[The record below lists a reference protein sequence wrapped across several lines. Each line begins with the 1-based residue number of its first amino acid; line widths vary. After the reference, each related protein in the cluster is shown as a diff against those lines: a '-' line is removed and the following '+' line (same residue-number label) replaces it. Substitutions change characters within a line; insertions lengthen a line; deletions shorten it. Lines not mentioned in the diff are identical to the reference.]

1 MPDIIRLLPD
11 IVANQIAAGEVIQR
25 PASVIKELLENSVD
39 SGATDI
45 KIIIKDAGKTLIQ
58 IIDNGCGMSVTDARL
73 SFEKHATSKI
83 RQVNDLYSIHT
94 MGFRGEALAS
104 IAAIAQVELKTKR
117 TGDELGTL
125 IEIEG
130 SEVKNQ
136 TPVSCVEG
144 TSISVKNLFFNVPAR
159 RIFLKSNNAENNHII
174 EAFQRIALAYP
185 QIDFSMYI
193 NDKIVFQLSKSSLKQ
208 RIVSIYGNQFNER
221 LLIVEQETNQVNISG
236 FIGKPEFAKKTRGEQ
251 FFFVNNRFIKHPY
264 LHHSVENA
272 FNQLLPSGSFPTY
285 FLFLNVDPQTIDINI
300 HPTKT
305 EVNFQDSKLI
315 YAILQ
320 SAVKQSLG
328 KFSITPSIDFDIEQ
342 SFKTPTY
349 LEKFPLKQPTIT
361 IDPNYN
367 PFETKHSPP
376 TPALSSS
383 ELSNKKN
390 WEQLYKYFDN
400 KQIDNESIKT
410 DVYSH
415 TKNIQADFENDIFKI
430 ENRSFFQLQNRYILC
445 NIKSGLL
452 IIDQQRAHERILFER
467 FMNIFSDQQGYSQQL
482 LFPQPI
488 NLSPLD
494 TELVKDLM
502 PYLKHIGFDIDE
514 FGKNSFI
521 INGTPTNF
529 PEKNINDLIEKV
541 LDNYKLNLVD
551 LTIDKKN

>member
-83 RQVNDLYSIHT
+83 RQVDDLYSIRT

-285 FLFLNVDPQTIDINI
+285 FIFLNVDPQTIDINI

-328 KFSITPSIDFDIEQ
+328 KFSITPSIDFEIEQ

-349 LEKFPLKQPTIT
+349 LEKFPIKQPTIT

-410 DVYSH
+410 DIYSH

-452 IIDQQRAHERILFER
+452 IIDQQRAHA
-467 FMNIFSDQQGYSQQL
+467 
-482 LFPQPI
+482 
-488 NLSPLD
+488 
-494 TELVKDLM
+494 V
-502 PYLKHIGFDIDE
+502 
-514 FGKNSFI
+514 
-521 INGTPTNF
+521 
-529 PEKNINDLIEKV
+529 
-541 LDNYKLNLVD
+541 
-551 LTIDKKN
+551 